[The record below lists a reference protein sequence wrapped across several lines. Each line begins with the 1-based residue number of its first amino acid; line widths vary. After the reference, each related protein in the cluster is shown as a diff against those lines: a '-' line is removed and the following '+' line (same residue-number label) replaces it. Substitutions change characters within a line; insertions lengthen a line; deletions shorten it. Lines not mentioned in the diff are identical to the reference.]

1 MLATYDANDNLLQ
14 RYEYSLG
21 QTPTAFTQGTNR
33 FYIITD
39 QIGTPRVITDA
50 TGTVVKQIEYDAY
63 GNVINDTNPAIDIPF
78 GFAGG
83 LKDNHTGLIR
93 FGYRDFD
100 PETGRWTAR
109 DPIGFAGGD
118 TNLYGYVGGN
128 PVMFID
134 PNGLEA
140 QWSNMDALVHFL
152 NEGGDVTLSEIGH
165 FDTIRNSNVTT
176 GVVERLGDQIREA
189 AQTTAEGKAP
199 GEYSFSYRFSNSY
212 DYTGDKF
219 FIGGSTLSGSYSGTV
234 TVLEG
239 GVFTYSGRNV
249 FYYSDIFEDPW
260 DLFDWVDGVNNIG
273 GKPYNITGRWIEAFE
288 GAGFCR

>member
-1 MLATYDANDNLLQ
+1 LLATYDANDNLLQ

-63 GNVINDTNPAIDIPF
+63 GNVINDTNPALDIPF

-118 TNLYGYVGGN
+118 TNLYGYVGAN
-128 PVMFID
+128 PIMFFD
-134 PNGLEA
+134 PNGLVKTDKWFGHNDQSFREWVHDIKQDDGGLRGA
-140 QWSNMDALVHFL
+140 DNYTKKELDEMYRQW
-152 NEGGDVTLSEIGH
+152 EE
-165 FDTIRNSNVTT
+165 
-176 GVVERLGDQIREA
+176 
-189 AQTTAEGKAP
+189 EGKP
-199 GEYSFSYRFSNSY
+199 RG
-212 DYTGDKF
+212 K
-219 FIGGSTLSGSYSGTV
+219 
-234 TVLEG
+234 
-239 GVFTYSGRNV
+239 
-249 FYYSDIFEDPW
+249 
-260 DLFDWVDGVNNIG
+260 G
-273 GKPYNITGRWIEAFE
+273 GKSNRGGKSRLMVNPYMMSIQLACAAGYGDPELCELLNFE
-288 GAGFCR
+288 VPVLICPVGYVQSGYSCIPEPC